1 MLVVVLIG
9 HGKSDRVT
17 SLQVA
22 ETYDITSF
30 LSILYWTPGLFV
42 RLKRAQKS
50 DCSSLTILG
59 TQ

>member
-22 ETYDITSF
+22 ETYHITTF
-30 LSILYWTPGLFV
+30 LS
-42 RLKRAQKS
+42 A
-50 DCSSLTILG
+50 TILD
-59 TQ
+59 TRALRKA